1 MPQEGI
7 QPAAWLLHADKLVA
21 FPTDTVYGL
30 DANALDAKA
39 VDRIFAARGRPQTGF
54 CFVYSEFVTT
64 LLRRSLHHGTVVAA
78 SIPAI
83 LRPLNAERPNSHQPT
98 SSSGLLRQVGL
109 FDATMIVMGGIIGA
123 GIFIN
128 PYVVAQQLHTPFL
141 ILGAWIAGGVVAMLG
156 AFVYAELAARRP
168 QVGGQYAYL
177 REAFHPAV
185 GFLYGW
191 VLLLVIQTGGM
202 AAVTVTFA
210 RYLLELTGWAA
221 PERLIVVLTIAALT
235 IVNCL
240 GVKLGSRVQS
250 MLMLLKIAAIVG
262 LIAAGLFRVRSPHPL
277 LHPVLDRA
285 PSLDLVTAIGA
296 AMIPVLF
303 AFGGW
308 QTSNFIAEEVK
319 EPRKN
324 LSRALVMGVA
334 GVIVLYIGV
343 NFVCVRTLGPQ
354 GLADT
359 RAPATA
365 VMRIAMGGAGARL
378 IALGIAVS
386 TLGFLSQSVL
396 TAPRVYFA
404 MSRDR
409 LFFRSVAKVTEHT
422 HVPVVAIILQSV
434 WTIVVALS
442 GRYEQILNYVVSM
455 DFLFFGLTGAS
466 LFVFRSREA
475 KTTDRRMR
483 GYRAPGH
490 PFTTGVFV
498 LVSWL
503 VVINTIYKYPRNS
516 LLGMAILV
524 LGLPV
529 YAFWASKQKA
539 EDGRG

>member
-1 MPQEGI
+1 M
-7 QPAAWLLHADKLVA
+7 L
-21 FPTDTVYGL
+21 
-30 DANALDAKA
+30 
-39 VDRIFAARGRPQTGF
+39 
-54 CFVYSEFVTT
+54 
-64 LLRRSLHHGTVVAA
+64 
-78 SIPAI
+78 
-83 LRPLNAERPNSHQPT
+83 
-98 SSSGLLRQVGL
+98 
-109 FDATMIVMGGIIGA
+109 VMGGIVGA

-128 PYVVAQQLHTPFL
+128 PYVVAQRLHTPLL
-141 ILGAWIAGGVVAMLG
+141 ILGAWVAGGIVAILG

-168 QVGGQYAYL
+168 EVGGQYAYL

-210 RYLLELTGWAA
+210 RYLLELTGWTV
-221 PERLIVVLTIAALT
+221 PERVIVVVTITLLTI
-235 IVNCL
+235 INCL

-250 MLMLLKIAAIVG
+250 VLMLLKIAAIAG
-262 LIAAGLFRVRSPHPL
+262 LIGAGLFLVRSPHPL
-277 LHPVLDRA
+277 LHPVLDRP

-296 AMIPVLF
+296 AMVPVLF

-319 EPRKN
+319 DPRKN

-334 GVIVLYIGV
+334 GVIVLYVGV
-343 NFVCVRTLGPQ
+343 NFVCVRALGPE
-354 GLADT
+354 GLANT

-365 VMRIAMGGAGARL
+365 VMRVAMGDTGARL

-404 MSRDR
+404 MARDG

-422 HVPVVAIILQSV
+422 HVPVIAIILQSV

-475 KTTDRRMR
+475 KAKSNSVR

-490 PFTTGVFV
+490 PFTTAVFV

-503 VVINTIYKYPRNS
+503 VVINTIYKYPANS
-516 LLGMAILV
+516 LLGMSILL

-529 YAFWASKQKA
+529 YAFWATKQKKKERKSLMPSRTHSGSPYMQFAKLRSAATYNLAASGIMGYPLA
-539 EDGRG
+539 ELPVKLEDLEICGPTLYGYAPLKERLAQQKRRHAGMCGDCCWYVDGQSSGDGGDPGAGRGSPGGASDLRVAG

>member
-1 MPQEGI
+1 
-7 QPAAWLLHADKLVA
+7 L
-21 FPTDTVYGL
+21 
-30 DANALDAKA
+30 
-39 VDRIFAARGRPQTGF
+39 TGK
-54 CFVYSEFVTT
+54 
-64 LLRRSLHHGTVVAA
+64 
-78 SIPAI
+78 
-83 LRPLNAERPNSHQPT
+83 RPNAHSET

-109 FDATMIVMGGIIGA
+109 FDATMMVMGGIVGA

-128 PYVVAQQLHTPFL
+128 PYVVAQRLHTPLL
-141 ILGAWIAGGVVAMLG
+141 ILGAWIAGGIVAMLG

-168 QVGGQYAYL
+168 EVGGQYAYL

-210 RYLLELTGWAA
+210 RYLLELTGWTV
-221 PERLIVVLTIAALT
+221 PERVIVVLTITMLT

-250 MLMLLKIAAIVG
+250 VLMLLKIAAIAG
-262 LIAAGLFRVRSPHPL
+262 LIAAGLFLVHSPHPL
-277 LHPVLDRA
+277 LHPLLDRQ
-285 PSLDLVTAIGA
+285 PSLDLITAVGA

-319 EPRKN
+319 DPTKN

-334 GVIVLYIGV
+334 GVIVHYVGV
-343 NFVCVRTLGPQ
+343 NFVCVRVLGPQ
-354 GLADT
+354 ALADT
-359 RAPATA
+359 RVPATA
-365 VMRIAMGGAGARL
+365 VMRVAMGETGARL
-378 IALGIAVS
+378 IALGITVS

-404 MSRDR
+404 MARDQ
-409 LFFRSVAKVTEHT
+409 LFFRSVAKVTQHT
-422 HVPVVAIILQSV
+422 HVPVVAIILQSI
-434 WTIVVALS
+434 WTVVVALS

-475 KTTDRRMR
+475 KATNDTNR

-490 PFTTGVFV
+490 PFTTAVFV
-498 LVSWL
+498 LISWL
-503 VVINTIYKYPRNS
+503 VVINTIYKYPGNS
-516 LLGMAILV
+516 LLGMAILL

-529 YAFWASKQKA
+529 YAYWASKQKT
-539 EDGRG
+539 EDGKA